1 MDVTLLGNRCLDS
14 KFCRQAIRYFIDSWH
29 VRSLY
34 SEKQPYSRLWFRQGW
49 QQRANRD
56 ILDSDLRL
64 VGALRWPDRSPRGCA
79 CINHIY
85 CWQQIPK

>member
-34 SEKQPYSRLWFRQGW
+34 SEKQPYSRL
-49 QQRANRD
+49 
-56 ILDSDLRL
+56 
-64 VGALRWPDRSPRGCA
+64 
-79 CINHIY
+79 
-85 CWQQIPK
+85 